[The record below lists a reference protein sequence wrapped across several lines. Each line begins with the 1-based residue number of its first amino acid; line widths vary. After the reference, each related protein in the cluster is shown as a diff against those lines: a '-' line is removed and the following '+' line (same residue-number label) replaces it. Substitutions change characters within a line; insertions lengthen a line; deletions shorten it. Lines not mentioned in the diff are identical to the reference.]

1 MSTPSNPPRDTTPP
15 GGAEAGPDGTPGPLR
30 RAGRL
35 VKRGATWTGDLFV
48 VVVLLA
54 MVTLPVVSSM
64 WRRVTGESIP
74 SATVLVQHLT
84 LWVGFLGALLATRS
98 GKHLH
103 LTTLD
108 LFPGGRAREAVE
120 VFTRWVSAAVTAV
133 LAYAS
138 ARLIHVEAE
147 SRMVVGGIP
156 FWWSMLVMPFALAGM
171 SLAFAWRAN
180 PGPRRRLLR
189 LAGLSV
195 VLFTFLWSEASL
207 PDPGSWPLDALGAPG
222 RGFAALAAGLGKL
235 LGPLATPGALVWTF
249 GAAVG
254 LAFLLGAP
262 VFVGMAGLAMV
273 LFVKD
278 MTPVAAVPTQTF
290 TLVSSPTLAAIPLL
304 TVAGYILAEGGAA
317 QRLVRAYRGLFGW
330 MPGGLA
336 VMAVVVAAIFT
347 TFTGASGVTILA
359 LGGLLLPSLLEDGY
373 PEGFSVG
380 LVTAAGSLGLLF
392 PPSLPVI
399 LYGVVAGT
407 AIEDLF
413 IGGLVP
419 GILMIVLV
427 AAYGVWM
434 GVRFKAPRQKFR
446 PAEALRSM
454 WEAKW
459 DLGLPT
465 LVIVVVLTGFAT
477 IVEASAIAA
486 AYALF
491 VELVIFRDL
500 KPFSQLPRVLLDAGT
515 LVGSV
520 LILLGV
526 ALGLTSW
533 FVDAE
538 IPTQLV
544 NWMTTHVKSPALFLL
559 MLNVVLLVL
568 GSVLEIYSAIVVVAP
583 LVAPLGVAYGIDP
596 VHLGVVFLANLE
608 LGFLLPPMG
617 LNLFLSAQRFGK
629 PLPFVYRKAFPF
641 LVIMSAGVLLVTYLE
656 PITTG
661 VVRLVKG

>member
-1 MSTPSNPPRDTTPP
+1 MSLEDPAQAPLPVSEPPESVRALRRVREV
-15 GGAEAGPDGTPGPLR
+15 GKRISVEAGNL
-30 RAGRL
+30 A
-35 VKRGATWTGDLFV
+35 
-48 VVVLLA
+48 VVLVLLG
-54 MVTLPVVSSM
+54 MVALPVVAAL
-64 WRRVTGESIP
+64 WRRLTGQSLV
-74 SATVLVQHLT
+74 SAAVLVQHLT
-84 LWVGFLGALLATRS
+84 LWIGFLGALLATRA

-108 LFPGGRAREAVE
+108 LVPAGHARNLVKL
-120 VFTRWVSAAVTAV
+120 VTNWVSAAVTAV
-133 LAYAS
+133 LAYAAAKLVRAETES
-138 ARLIHVEAE
+138 PRL
-147 SRMVVGGIP
+147 VVAGIP
-156 FWWSMLVMPFALAGM
+156 FWWSMTVMPVACLAM
-171 SLAFAWRAN
+171 SMVFAWRSE
-180 PGPRRRLLR
+180 PGRWRWLKRLGG
-189 LAGLSV
+189 LAV
-195 VLFTFLWSEASL
+195 VALVLLWGEAAL
-207 PDPGSWPLDALGAPG
+207 PDPGGWPLARLGVWG
-222 RGFAALAAGLGKL
+222 REFSAAAGALRSL

-249 GAAVG
+249 GTAVV

-262 VFVGMAGLAMV
+262 VFVGMAGMAMV

-278 MTPVAAVPTQTF
+278 STPVAAVPTQTF
-290 TLVSSPTLAAIPLL
+290 TLVSSPTLAAVPLL

-336 VMAVVVAAIFT
+336 VMATVVAALFT
-347 TFTGASGVTILA
+347 TFTGGSGVTILA
-359 LGGLLLPSLLEDGY
+359 LGGLLLPSLLEEKY

-399 LYGVVAGT
+399 LYSVVAGT
-407 AIEDLF
+407 PIEDLF
-413 IGGLVP
+413 LGGFLP
-419 GILMIVLV
+419 GTLMIVMV
-427 AAYGVWM
+427 GAYGVWT
-434 GVRFKAPRQKFR
+434 GVKHGAPRQPFR
-446 PAEALRSM
+446 PREAFASL
-454 WEAKW
+454 WVAKW

-465 LVIVVVLTGFAT
+465 LVVVAVISGFAT
-477 IVEASAIAA
+477 IVEASAMAA
-486 AYALF
+486 AYALV
-491 VELVIFRDL
+491 VELVIFREI
-500 KPFSQLPRVLLDAGT
+500 KPFSGLPKVLLDAGT

-544 NWMTTHVKSPALFLL
+544 EWMTTHVRSPALFLL

-583 LVAPLGVAYGIDP
+583 LVAPLGKAYGIDA

-608 LGFLLPPMG
+608 LGFLFPPMG

-629 PLPFVYRKAFPF
+629 PLPYVYKKAFPF
-641 LVIMSAGVLLVTYLE
+641 LIIMSAGVLLITYLE

>member
-1 MSTPSNPPRDTTPP
+1 MGF
-15 GGAEAGPDGTPGPLR
+15 GG
-30 RAGRL
+30 
-35 VKRGATWTGDLFV
+35 VGDLFV
-48 VVVLLA
+48 VLVLLA
-54 MVTLPVVSSM
+54 MVALPVVASL
-64 WRRVTGESIP
+64 WRRFTGESIP

-84 LWVGFLGALLATRS
+84 LWSGFLGALLATRA

-108 LFPGGRAREAVE
+108 LFPEGTGREVVQ
-120 VFTRWVSAAVTAV
+120 VFTGWVSAAVTAV
-133 LAYAS
+133 LAYA
-138 ARLIHVEAE
+138 AAKLVHVESE
-147 SRMVVGGIP
+147 SRLVIGGIP
-156 FWWSMLVMPFALAGM
+156 FWWSMSVMPVTLAAM
-171 SLAFAWRAN
+171 SVVFAWRAN
-180 PGPRRRLLR
+180 PGRFRWLIRLG
-189 LAGLSV
+189 GLSV
-195 VLFTFLWSEASL
+195 VLLTFVWSEASL
-207 PDPGSWPLDALGAPG
+207 PDPGSWPLDSLGAPG
-222 RGFAALAAGLGKL
+222 RAFAATAAGFRSL
-235 LGPLATPGALVWTF
+235 LGPLATPGAIVWTF
-249 GAAVG
+249 GIAVG
-254 LAFLLGAP
+254 IAFLLGAP
-262 VFVGMAGLAMV
+262 VFVGMAGIAMV

-278 MTPVAAVPTQTF
+278 STPVAAVPTQTF

-304 TVAGYILAEGGAA
+304 TVAGYVLAEGGAA

-336 VMAVVVAAIFT
+336 VMTVAVAALFT

-380 LVTAAGSLGLLF
+380 LVTASGSLGLLF

-434 GVRFKAPRQKFR
+434 GVRCKAPRQKFR

-454 WEAKW
+454 WVAKW
-459 DLGLPT
+459 DL
-465 LVIVVVLTGFAT
+465 V
-477 IVEASAIAA
+477 
-486 AYALF
+486 
-491 VELVIFRDL
+491 FREL
-500 KPFSQLPRVLLDAGT
+500 KPFTQLPKVLLDAGT

-544 NWMTTHVKSPALFLL
+544 AWMTSHVKSPALFLL

-608 LGFLLPPMG
+608 LGFLFPPMG

-629 PLPFVYRKAFPF
+629 PLPFVYKKAFPF

-656 PITTG
+656 PMTTG
-661 VVRLVKG
+661 VVRLFKG

>member
-1 MSTPSNPPRDTTPP
+1 
-15 GGAEAGPDGTPGPLR
+15 
-30 RAGRL
+30 
-35 VKRGATWTGDLFV
+35 
-48 VVVLLA
+48 
-54 MVTLPVVSSM
+54 
-64 WRRVTGESIP
+64 
-74 SATVLVQHLT
+74 
-84 LWVGFLGALLATRS
+84 
-98 GKHLH
+98 
-103 LTTLD
+103 
-108 LFPGGRAREAVE
+108 
-120 VFTRWVSAAVTAV
+120 
-133 LAYAS
+133 
-138 ARLIHVEAE
+138 
-147 SRMVVGGIP
+147 
-156 FWWSMLVMPFALAGM
+156 
-171 SLAFAWRAN
+171 
-180 PGPRRRLLR
+180 
-189 LAGLSV
+189 
-195 VLFTFLWSEASL
+195 
-207 PDPGSWPLDALGAPG
+207 
-222 RGFAALAAGLGKL
+222 
-235 LGPLATPGALVWTF
+235 
-249 GAAVG
+249 
-254 LAFLLGAP
+254 
-262 VFVGMAGLAMV
+262 MV

-278 MTPVAAVPTQTF
+278 GTPVAAVPTQTF
-290 TLVSSPTLAAIPLL
+290 TLVSSPTLAAVPLL
-304 TVAGYILAEGGAA
+304 TVAGYVLAEGGAA
-317 QRLVRAYRGLFGW
+317 QRLVKAYRGLFGW

-336 VMAVVVAAIFT
+336 VMAVVVAALFT

-359 LGGLLLPSLLEDGY
+359 LGGLLLPSLLEENY

-419 GILMIVLV
+419 GVLMIVLV
-427 AAYGVWM
+427 AAYGMWM
-434 GVRFKAPRQKFR
+434 GVRCRAPRQAFR
-446 PAEALRSM
+446 PREALRSL
-454 WEAKW
+454 WAAKW

-465 LVIVVVLTGFAT
+465 LVVVVVVSGFAT

-491 VELVIFRDL
+491 VELVVFRELD
-500 KPFSQLPRVLLDAGT
+500 PFSQLPQVLLDAGT

-538 IPTQLV
+538 IPTRLV
-544 NWMTTHVKSPALFLL
+544 EWMTAHVRSPALFLL

-583 LVAPLGVAYGIDP
+583 LVAPLGRAYGIDA

-629 PLPFVYRKAFPF
+629 PLPFVYRKSMPF
-641 LVIMSAGVLLVTYLE
+641 LIIMSVGVLLITYLE
-656 PITTG
+656 PMTTG
-661 VVRLVKG
+661 VVRLFKG

>member
-1 MSTPSNPPRDTTPP
+1 LGNLFRKGF
-15 GGAEAGPDGTPGPLR
+15 GGL
-30 RAGRL
+30 
-35 VKRGATWTGDLFV
+35 GDL
-48 VVVLLA
+48 VVVLVLLS
-54 MVTLPVVSSM
+54 MVVLPVAGAL
-64 WRRVTGESIP
+64 WRRFTGQSIP

-84 LWVGFLGALLATRS
+84 LWIGFLGALLASRA

-108 LFPGGRAREAVE
+108 LFPDGRAREAVK
-120 VFTRWVSAAVTAV
+120 VFTGWVSAAVTAV
-133 LAYAS
+133 LAYA
-138 ARLIHVEAE
+138 AAKLVHVESE
-147 SRMVVGGIP
+147 SRMVIGGIP
-156 FWWSMLVMPFALAGM
+156 FWWSMSVMPVTLAAM
-171 SLAFAWRAN
+171 SLVFAWRTN
-180 PGPRRRLLR
+180 SKDRRWLLR
-189 LAGLSV
+189 LGGLSV
-195 VLFTFLWSEASL
+195 VFLTFLWSEASL
-207 PDPGSWPLDALGAPG
+207 PDPGAWPLDSLGAPG
-222 RGFAALAAGLGKL
+222 RVFAAAAARFGSL
-235 LGPLATPGALVWTF
+235 LGPLASPGVIIWTF
-249 GAAVG
+249 GSAVG
-254 LAFLLGAP
+254 IAFLLGAP
-262 VFVGMAGLAMV
+262 VFVGMAGIAMV

-278 MTPVAAVPTQTF
+278 STPVAAVPTQTF
-290 TLVSSPTLAAIPLL
+290 SLVSSPTLAAIPLL
-304 TVAGYILAEGGAA
+304 TVAGYVLAEGGAA

-336 VMAVVVAAIFT
+336 VMSVAVAAIFT

-359 LGGLLLPSLLEDGY
+359 LGGLLLPALLDDGY

-380 LVTAAGSLGLLF
+380 LVTASGSLGLLF

-434 GVRFKAPRQKFR
+434 GVRCKAPRQKFQ
-446 PAEALRSM
+446 PVEALRSL
-454 WEAKW
+454 WQAKW

-465 LVIVVVLTGFAT
+465 LVIVVVVSGFAT

-491 VELVIFRDL
+491 VELVIFREL
-500 KPFSQLPRVLLDAGT
+500 KPFSQLPKVLLDAGT

-544 NWMTTHVKSPALFLL
+544 AWMTTHVKSPALFLL

-583 LVAPLGVAYGIDP
+583 LVVPLGVAYGIDP

-608 LGFLLPPMG
+608 LGFLFPPMG

-629 PLPFVYRKAFPF
+629 PLPFVYKKAFPF
-641 LVIMSAGVLLVTYLE
+641 LVIMSVGVLLVTYIE
-656 PITTG
+656 PMTTG
-661 VVRLVKG
+661 VVRLFKG

>member
-1 MSTPSNPPRDTTPP
+1 MSTGDSPQRESAP
-15 GGAEAGPDGTPGPLR
+15 PDGLGLPSRARALLR
-30 RAGRL
+30 R
-35 VKRGATWTGDLFV
+35 VATESGNLAV
-48 VVVLLA
+48 VLVLLA
-54 MVTLPVVSSM
+54 MVALPVTAAA
-64 WRRVTGESIP
+64 WRRIGGQSLV
-74 SATVLVQHLT
+74 SATVVVQHLT
-84 LWVGFLGALLATRS
+84 LWIGFLGALLATRT
-98 GKHLH
+98 GRHLH

-108 LFPGGRAREAVE
+108 LVPAGRPRALVKL
-120 VFTRWVSAAVTAV
+120 FTSWVAAAVTAV

-138 ARLIHVEAE
+138 AKLVHAETESPRL
-147 SRMVVGGIP
+147 VVGGIP
-156 FWWSMLVMPFALAGM
+156 FWWSMTVMPVACAAMAFT
-171 SLAFAWRAN
+171 FAWRVE
-180 PGPRRRLLR
+180 PGRRAWLRRLGG
-189 LAGLSV
+189 LAVVVV
-195 VLFTFLWSEASL
+195 VLLWGEAALPEPGGWPLARLGAFGRAFSAAASL
-207 PDPGSWPLDALGAPG
+207 LGSV
-222 RGFAALAAGLGKL
+222 
-235 LGPLATPGALVWTF
+235 LGPLATPRALVTVF
-249 GAAVG
+249 GAAVV

-278 MTPVAAVPTQTF
+278 GTPVAAVPTQTF
-290 TLVSSPTLAAIPLL
+290 TLVSSPTLAAVPLL
-304 TVAGYILAEGGAA
+304 TVAGYVLAEGGAA

-336 VMAVVVAAIFT
+336 VMAAVVAAVFT

-359 LGGLLLPSLLEDGY
+359 LGGLLLPSLLEDRY

-407 AIEDLF
+407 PIEDLF
-413 IGGLVP
+413 LGGLLP
-419 GILMIVLV
+419 GLLMIVLV
-427 AAYGVWM
+427 AAYGVST
-434 GVRFKAPRQKFR
+434 GIKHGAPRHPFR
-446 PAEALRSM
+446 PREAFASM

-465 LVIVVVLTGFAT
+465 LVVVAVVSGFAT

-491 VELVIFRDL
+491 VELVVFREV
-500 KPFSQLPRVLLDAGT
+500 KPLTGLPRVLLDAGT

-538 IPTQLV
+538 IPSLLV
-544 NWMTTHVKSPALFLL
+544 DWMTAHVKSPALFLL

-583 LVAPLGVAYGIDP
+583 LVAPLGKAYGIDA

-608 LGFLLPPMG
+608 LGFLFPPMG

-629 PLPFVYRKAFPF
+629 PLPYVYRRALPF
-641 LVIMSAGVLLVTYLE
+641 LAIMSAGVLLITYLE

>member
-1 MSTPSNPPRDTTPP
+1 MP
-15 GGAEAGPDGTPGPLR
+15 
-30 RAGRL
+30 
-35 VKRGATWTGDLFV
+35 
-48 VVVLLA
+48 
-54 MVTLPVVSSM
+54 
-64 WRRVTGESIP
+64 
-74 SATVLVQHLT
+74 
-84 LWVGFLGALLATRS
+84 
-98 GKHLH
+98 
-103 LTTLD
+103 
-108 LFPGGRAREAVE
+108 
-120 VFTRWVSAAVTAV
+120 AV

-138 ARLIHVEAE
+138 ARIVHAE
-147 SRMVVGGIP
+147 SGARGGVGGVP
-156 FWWSMLVMPFALAGM
+156 FWWSMSVMPV
-171 SLAFAWRAN
+171 SLAAMSVTFVWKSGR
-180 PGPRRRLLR
+180 GPRRWMLRTAGFLVIAFTLLWG
-189 LAGLSV
+189 A
-195 VLFTFLWSEASL
+195 AAL
-207 PDPGSWPLDALGAPG
+207 PDPVGWPLDVLGAPG
-222 RGFAALAAGLGKL
+222 RAFTALSSLVGKA

-249 GAAVG
+249 GAAVA

-278 MTPVAAVPTQTF
+278 ATPVAAVPTQTF
-290 TLVSSPTLAAIPLL
+290 TLVSSSTLAAIPLL
-304 TVAGYILAEGGAA
+304 TVAGYVLAEGGAA

-336 VMAVVVAAIFT
+336 VMSVAVAAIFT

-419 GILMIVLV
+419 GILMILLV

-434 GVRFKAPRQKFR
+434 GVRCKAPRQRFQPR
-446 PAEALRSM
+446 EALRSL

-465 LVIVVVLTGFAT
+465 LVVVVVLSGFAT

-486 AYALF
+486 AYALV
-491 VELVIFRDL
+491 VEMVVFREL
-500 KPFSQLPRVLLDAGT
+500 KPFSDLPRVLLDAGT

-544 NWMTTHVKSPALFLL
+544 AWMTTHVKSPALFLL

-629 PLPFVYRKAFPF
+629 PLPFVYKKAFPF

>member
-1 MSTPSNPPRDTTPP
+1 VETGN
-15 GGAEAGPDGTPGPLR
+15 GA
-30 RAGRL
+30 
-35 VKRGATWTGDLFV
+35 V
-48 VVVLLA
+48 VIVLLA
-54 MVTLPVVSSM
+54 MVALPTAAAL
-64 WRRVTGESIP
+64 WRRVTGESLV
-74 SATVLVQHLT
+74 SAAVLVQHLT
-84 LWVGFLGALLATRS
+84 LWVGFLGALLATRAA
-98 GKHLH
+98 KHLH

-108 LFPGGRAREAVE
+108 LVPAGRPRDLVKLG
-120 VFTRWVSAAVTAV
+120 TSWVAAGVCAV
-133 LAYAS
+133 LAFAS
-138 ARLIHVEAE
+138 AKLVRAE
-147 SRMVVGGIP
+147 TEGSRQIVAGIP
-156 FWWSMLVMPFALAGM
+156 FWWSMTVMPVACGAMALV
-171 SLAFAWRAN
+171 FAWRTG
-180 PGPRRRLLR
+180 PGPWRWARRV
-189 LAGLSV
+189 AGLAV
-195 VLFTFLWSEASL
+195 IALVLLLGEAAL
-207 PDPGSWPLDALGAPG
+207 PDPEGWPLARLGALGQ
-222 RGFAALAAGLGKL
+222 GFSAAAAALRAA
-235 LGPLATPGALVWTF
+235 LGPLATPGALVWAF
-249 GAAVG
+249 GALVVA
-254 LAFLLGAP
+254 AFLLGAP

-278 MTPVAAVPTQTF
+278 GTPVAAVPTQTF

-304 TVAGYILAEGGAA
+304 TVAGYVLAEGGAA

-336 VMAVVVAAIFT
+336 VMSVVVAALFT

-359 LGGLLLPSLLEDGY
+359 LGGLLLPSLIEEGY

-380 LVTAAGSLGLLF
+380 LVTASGSLGLLF

-413 IGGLVP
+413 IGGLLP

-427 AAYGVWM
+427 AAYGMWI
-434 GVRFKAPRQKFR
+434 GVKVKAPRQTFR
-446 PAEALRSM
+446 PGEALRSM

-465 LVIVVVLTGFAT
+465 LVVVAVVSGFAT

-486 AYALF
+486 AYSLL
-491 VELVIFRDL
+491 VEMVVFRRIHPMRD
-500 KPFSQLPRVLLDAGT
+500 LPRVLLDAGT

-544 NWMTTHVKSPALFLL
+544 EWMTTHVRSPALFLL

-568 GSVLEIYSAIVVVAP
+568 GSVLEMYSAIVVVAP
-583 LVAPLGVAYGIDP
+583 LVAPLGKAYGIDA

-617 LNLFLSAQRFGK
+617 LNLFLSAQRFHK
-629 PLPFVYRKAFPF
+629 PLPSVYRVAMPF
-641 LVIMSAGVLLVTYLE
+641 LLIMSVGVLAVTYLE

>member
-1 MSTPSNPPRDTTPP
+1 
-15 GGAEAGPDGTPGPLR
+15 
-30 RAGRL
+30 
-35 VKRGATWTGDLFV
+35 V
-48 VVVLLA
+48 
-54 MVTLPVVSSM
+54 
-64 WRRVTGESIP
+64 
-74 SATVLVQHLT
+74 
-84 LWVGFLGALLATRS
+84 
-98 GKHLH
+98 
-103 LTTLD
+103 
-108 LFPGGRAREAVE
+108 
-120 VFTRWVSAAVTAV
+120 
-133 LAYAS
+133 
-138 ARLIHVEAE
+138 
-147 SRMVVGGIP
+147 
-156 FWWSMLVMPFALAGM
+156 
-171 SLAFAWRAN
+171 
-180 PGPRRRLLR
+180 
-189 LAGLSV
+189 
-195 VLFTFLWSEASL
+195 
-207 PDPGSWPLDALGAPG
+207 
-222 RGFAALAAGLGKL
+222 
-235 LGPLATPGALVWTF
+235 
-249 GAAVG
+249 
-254 LAFLLGAP
+254 
-262 VFVGMAGLAMV
+262 
-273 LFVKD
+273 
-278 MTPVAAVPTQTF
+278 
-290 TLVSSPTLAAIPLL
+290 
-304 TVAGYILAEGGAA
+304 LAEGGAA

-336 VMAVVVAAIFT
+336 VMTVVVAAIFT

-434 GVRFKAPRQKFR
+434 GVRFKAPRQKFL
-446 PAEALRSM
+446 PAEAFRSM

-465 LVIVVVLTGFAT
+465 LVILVVLTGFAT

-500 KPFSQLPRVLLDAGT
+500 KPFGRLPGVLLDAGT

-544 NWMTTHVKSPALFLL
+544 NWMTA
-559 MLNVVLLVL
+559 LVL

-596 VHLGVVFLANLE
+596 IHLGVVFLANLE

-629 PLPFVYRKAFPF
+629 PLPFVYKKAFPF
-641 LVIMSAGVLLVTYLE
+641 LVIMSVGVLLVTYLE

>member
-1 MSTPSNPPRDTTPP
+1 MTAPANPP
-15 GGAEAGPDGTPGPLR
+15 GGPPPTGSDGSVGPVPAAPSGGLLR
-30 RAGRL
+30 RVFDGS
-35 VKRGATWTGDLFV
+35 GDLLV
-48 VVVLLA
+48 ILVLLA
-54 MVTLPVVSSM
+54 MVILPVAASL
-64 WRRVTGESIP
+64 WRRFTGESIP

-84 LWVGFLGALLATRS
+84 LWSGFLGALLATRA

-108 LFPGGRAREAVE
+108 LFPEGPGREAVQ
-120 VFTRWVSAAVTAV
+120 VFTRWVAAAVTAV

-138 ARLIHVEAE
+138 AKLVHAE
-147 SRMVVGGIP
+147 SESRLVIGGVP
-156 FWWSMLVMPFALAGM
+156 FWWSMSVMPATLAAM
-171 SLAFAWRAN
+171 SVVFAWRAE
-180 PGPRRRLLR
+180 PGRWRWLVRLG
-189 LAGLSV
+189 GLSV
-195 VLFTFLWSEASL
+195 VLLTFLWSEAAL
-207 PDPGSWPLDALGAPG
+207 PDPGAWPLDSLGSPG
-222 RGFAALAAGLGKL
+222 RAFAAAAARLATL
-235 LGPLATPGALVWTF
+235 LGSLASPGAIVWTF
-249 GAAVG
+249 GTAVG
-254 LAFLLGAP
+254 IAFLLGAP
-262 VFVGMAGLAMV
+262 VFVGMAGIAMV

-278 MTPVAAVPTQTF
+278 GTPVAAVPTQTF

-304 TVAGYILAEGGAA
+304 TVAGYVLAEGGAA

-336 VMAVVVAAIFT
+336 VMSVAVAALFT

-419 GILMIVLV
+419 GVLMIVLV

-434 GVRFKAPRQKFR
+434 GVRFKAPRQRFH
-446 PAEALRSM
+446 PGEALRSL

-465 LVIVVVLTGFAT
+465 LVVVVVLSGFAT
-477 IVEASAIAA
+477 IVEASAMAA

-491 VELVIFRDL
+491 VELVVFREL
-500 KPFSQLPRVLLDAGT
+500 KPFTQLPRVLLDAGT

-538 IPTQLV
+538 IPTRLV
-544 NWMTTHVKSPALFLL
+544 EWMTTHVRSPALFLL

-583 LVAPLGVAYGIDP
+583 LVAPLGKAYGIDP

-641 LVIMSAGVLLVTYLE
+641 LVIMSVGVLLVTYLE

>member
-1 MSTPSNPPRDTTPP
+1 
-15 GGAEAGPDGTPGPLR
+15 
-30 RAGRL
+30 
-35 VKRGATWTGDLFV
+35 
-48 VVVLLA
+48 
-54 MVTLPVVSSM
+54 
-64 WRRVTGESIP
+64 
-74 SATVLVQHLT
+74 
-84 LWVGFLGALLATRS
+84 
-98 GKHLH
+98 
-103 LTTLD
+103 
-108 LFPGGRAREAVE
+108 
-120 VFTRWVSAAVTAV
+120 
-133 LAYAS
+133 
-138 ARLIHVEAE
+138 
-147 SRMVVGGIP
+147 
-156 FWWSMLVMPFALAGM
+156 
-171 SLAFAWRAN
+171 
-180 PGPRRRLLR
+180 
-189 LAGLSV
+189 
-195 VLFTFLWSEASL
+195 
-207 PDPGSWPLDALGAPG
+207 
-222 RGFAALAAGLGKL
+222 
-235 LGPLATPGALVWTF
+235 
-249 GAAVG
+249 
-254 LAFLLGAP
+254 
-262 VFVGMAGLAMV
+262 MAGIAMV

-278 MTPVAAVPTQTF
+278 STPVAAVPTQTF

-304 TVAGYILAEGGAA
+304 TVAGYVLAEGGAA

-336 VMAVVVAAIFT
+336 VMTVAVAALFT

-434 GVRFKAPRQKFR
+434 GVRCKAPRQKFR

-465 LVIVVVLTGFAT
+465 LVIVVVVSGFAT
-477 IVEASAIAA
+477 IVEASAMAA

-491 VELVIFRDL
+491 VELVVFREL
-500 KPFSQLPRVLLDAGT
+500 KPFTQLPKVLLDAGT

-544 NWMTTHVKSPALFLL
+544 AWMTTHVKSPALFLL

-608 LGFLLPPMG
+608 LGFLFPPMG

-656 PITTG
+656 PMTTG
-661 VVRLVKG
+661 VVRLFKG